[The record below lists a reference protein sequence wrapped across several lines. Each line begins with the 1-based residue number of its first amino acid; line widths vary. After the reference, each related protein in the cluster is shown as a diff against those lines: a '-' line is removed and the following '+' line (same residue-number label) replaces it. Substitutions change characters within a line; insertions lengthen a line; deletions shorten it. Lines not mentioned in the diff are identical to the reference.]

1 MENLIVAFNCVFP
14 IFVTMFVGYL
24 ARRRSVVP
32 EEVYPR
38 LSKLCFQVLLPVMM
52 FCNLYSADFSVAFS
66 AKLVG
71 FLVAQVV
78 LYFLLGYL
86 SALRFVPD
94 RRTCGTWTQAFF
106 RSNIAVIGIALAQTL
121 MDSNGVATMTIAIAV
136 IVPLYNVLAVFTLES
151 FRGTQFDAKTVLKN
165 VARNPLILGS
175 VLGLIFHFL
184 RIPVPDVLL
193 SPLSSVG
200 KAGSVLILIALG
212 ASFQFQSLRGNRRN
226 LILLTAARL
235 VAVPALGM
243 LLAYLIGLR
252 GNEIG
257 TVLICAGSPMAT
269 TAFPM
274 AQAYDSDY
282 ELAGQL
288 VVVTSLLCCLTMFLW
303 IFCLKQAGVM

>member
-1 MENLIVAFNCVFP
+1 MKKILSYLKVAARVEIRQQLVFRTNFFLGIIMIV
-14 IFVTMFVGYL
+14 
-24 ARRRSVVP
+24 
-32 EEVYPR
+32 
-38 LSKLCFQVLLPVMM
+38 
-52 FCNLYSADFSVAFS
+52 
-66 AKLVG
+66 
-71 FLVAQVV
+71 
-78 LYFLLGYL
+78 
-86 SALRFVPD
+86 LR
-94 RRTCGTWTQAFF
+94 
-106 RSNIAVIGIALAQTL
+106 
-121 MDSNGVATMTIAIAV
+121 
-136 IVPLYNVLAVFTLES
+136 
-151 FRGTQFDAKTVLKN
+151 
-165 VARNPLILGS
+165 
-175 VLGLIFHFL
+175 
-184 RIPVPDVLL
+184 
-193 SPLSSVG
+193 
-200 KAGSVLILIALG
+200 VLILIALG